1 MGAQWRPSTL
11 LHLRSATMPGS
22 PPIQATQDA
31 ARTEAP
37 GAAAADPAPEPLMAP
52 ARPGPG
58 GEPTAGTAKTA
69 SNQVTGNLA
78 HRMNRV
84 FDYIERH
91 LSDDLSLERLSA
103 VAAFSR
109 FHFHRLF
116 RAWTGETLKDFVR
129 RRRLE
134 AAGMHLRFEPH
145 DSITQVAQGV
155 GFESPAAFTRAFRL
169 HFGMTPSAWRFGGHA
184 LWESRLA
191 TSTPPSLTR
200 YDVEVRYQP
209 AMQVLYWRAQG
220 DYSQTV
226 AALWARFVPWTQ
238 ALGLEG
244 QTRLGMGLD
253 DPAVTPAS
261 RCRFDACVVLP
272 PDWRDPGLR
281 VSRREVPAGW
291 VAALAYDGPDTGIG
305 KAWHQMLIDWLPNQA
320 FTLADRPFFE
330 RYPADQPLPSQGRVR
345 CELCM
350 PVQRSHT

>member
-1 MGAQWRPSTL
+1 MAGISQIAPDNLTGA
-11 LHLRSATMPGS
+11 
-22 PPIQATQDA
+22 
-31 ARTEAP
+31 
-37 GAAAADPAPEPLMAP
+37 
-52 ARPGPG
+52 
-58 GEPTAGTAKTA
+58 
-69 SNQVTGNLA
+69 LA

-91 LSDDLSLERLSA
+91 LADDLSLERLAA

-116 RAWTGETLKDFVR
+116 RSWTGETLKDFVR

-145 DSITQVAQGV
+145 DSVTQVAQAV
-155 GFESPAAFTRAFRL
+155 GFESPAAFTRAFRT

-184 LWESRLA
+184 QWESRLA
-191 TSTPPSLTR
+191 TRSEPLTMC
-200 YDVEVRYQP
+200 YQVEVRHQP
-209 AMQVLYWRAQG
+209 EMQVLYWRAQG

-226 AALWARFVPWTQ
+226 PALWARFVPWIHS
-238 ALGLEG
+238 LGLAD

-281 VSRREVPAGW
+281 VSRRDVPAGW
-291 VAALAYDGPDTGIG
+291 VAALAYEGPDTGIG
-305 KAWHQMLIDWLPNQA
+305 KAWHQMLLDWLPHQA
-320 FTLADRPFFE
+320 LSLADRPFFE
-330 RYPADQPLPSQGRVR
+330 RYPVDQPLPSQGWVR

-350 PVQRSHT
+350 PVQRTHN